1 MRLAAM
7 GRLKVIYVF
16 THDGIGLGE
25 DGPTHQAVEQL
36 LGLRAIPHFLLIR
49 PADANETAAAWRIAL
64 ERQDMPVALVLTR
77 QNLPV
82 LDKAQ
87 YPHLPQGVRRGG
99 YVLAEAPGGSSPDLV
114 LVATGSEV
122 SLALKAQETL
132 SREGVAA
139 RVVSLPCGQL
149 FQEQPETYRT
159 QVLPAGVPRV
169 VLETGVS
176 LGWQSYF
183 GAGPDIEV
191 IGVDRFGAS
200 APGEVVMQK
209 FGFDVENVHQ
219 RALALLKRRKG

>member
-1 MRLAAM
+1 M
-7 GRLKVIYVF
+7 
-16 THDGIGLGE
+16 
-25 DGPTHQAVEQL
+25 
-36 LGLRAIPHFLLIR
+36 LGLRAIPNFFLIR

-64 ERQDMPVALVLTR
+64 ERQDGPIALVLTR

-87 YPHLPQGVRRGG
+87 YPHLPKGVLRGG
-99 YVLAEAPGGSSPDLV
+99 YVLAEAPSGSSPDLV

-122 SLALKAQETL
+122 SLVLKAQETL

-139 RVVSLPCGQL
+139 RVVSLPCWHL

-159 QVLPAGVPRV
+159 QVLPPGVPV
-169 VLETGVS
+169 LVLETGVS
-176 LGWQSYF
+176 LGWRSYF
-183 GAGPDIEV
+183 GAGSEIEV

-200 APGEVVMQK
+200 APGEVVMQEY
-209 FGFDVENVHQ
+209 GFNADNVSQ